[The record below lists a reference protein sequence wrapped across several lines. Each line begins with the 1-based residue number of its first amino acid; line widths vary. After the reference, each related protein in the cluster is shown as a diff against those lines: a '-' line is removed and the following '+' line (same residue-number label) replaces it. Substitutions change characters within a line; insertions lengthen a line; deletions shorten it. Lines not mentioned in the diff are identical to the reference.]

1 MSADTIAFVLI
12 ATAAIPATGF
22 PLVYAFRP
30 WRKTWLGRALMTKAI
45 GMMLLIDISL
55 AYRLFGDDY
64 PGRDVVRLTVYAF
77 VIVGLWGQFLVLL
90 STPRQRADT

>member
-1 MSADTIAFVLI
+1 MSADSIAFVMI

-30 WRKTWLGRALMTKAI
+30 WRKTWLGRALMTKAL

-55 AYRLFGDDY
+55 AYRLFGDEY
-64 PGRDVVRLTVYAF
+64 PGRDIVRLTVYAL
-77 VIVGLWGQFLVLL
+77 VITGLWGQFLVLL
-90 STPRQRADT
+90 STSRQPTET